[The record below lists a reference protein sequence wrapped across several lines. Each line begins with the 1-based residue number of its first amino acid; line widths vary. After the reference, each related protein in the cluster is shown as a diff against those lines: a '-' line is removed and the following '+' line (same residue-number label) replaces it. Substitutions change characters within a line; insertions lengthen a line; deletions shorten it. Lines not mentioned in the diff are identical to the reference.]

1 MNRHAYL
8 IMAHNHFD
16 FLKDLLLRLDDPRND
31 IYLHVDAAAS
41 DFHPGEFTNLLS
53 SSRLFLTDRLRV
65 HWGGYSQI
73 AAELTLLRAASRE
86 HYLYYHLLSGSDLP
100 LKSQEQIH
108 TFFDTWSGKE
118 FLAFD
123 SLPVPVSVTER
134 ISLWH
139 FFRES
144 RFPLAEPLDH
154 LLTLI
159 QRLLHVNRLKK
170 ETFSVR
176 KGPNWF
182 SITDNFAQYVLQQED
197 WIQAH
202 FRRSVCADELFLQTL
217 AVNSPFRPHIY
228 DEEGRTGSMANL
240 RYVDWEGGNGNSP
253 RTFQET
259 DRDMLLAQPHLFA
272 RKFERDIFME

>member
-1 MNRHAYL
+1 M
-8 IMAHNHFD
+8 
-16 FLKDLLLRLDDPRND
+16 
-31 IYLHVDAAAS
+31 
-41 DFHPGEFTNLLS
+41 
-53 SSRLFLTDRLRV
+53 
-65 HWGGYSQI
+65 
-73 AAELTLLRAASRE
+73 
-86 HYLYYHLLSGSDLP
+86 
-100 LKSQEQIH
+100 
-108 TFFDTWSGKE
+108 
-118 FLAFD
+118 
-123 SLPVPVSVTER
+123 
-134 ISLWH
+134 
-139 FFRES
+139 
-144 RFPLAEPLDH
+144 
-154 LLTLI
+154 
-159 QRLLHVNRLKK
+159 NRLKK

-272 RKFERDIFME
+272 RKFEQDIFME